1 MWKKYQNLESI
12 EIPNSVTDITIVSG
26 SFGPFYGLNLEEI
39 KFENN
44 SKLTRIPNNAFEGLK
59 LVSIN
64 IPNSVKEI
72 GISAFQNNLLTNVV
86 IPNSV
91 TSIDNSAFRNNQ
103 LTSVTIGNGI
113 QYIGENVFYKG
124 EDSNSNLSKITIN
137 KSCTDIKNIPA
148 PRETTTKY
156 YPWLSYSSPYTAT
169 GVTIYGSNNE
179 VCDSY

>member
-1 MWKKYQNLESI
+1 MNLKEVIFEDNSKLTEIKDYLFSNNQLANI
-12 EIPNSVTDITIVSG
+12 EIPNSVTT
-26 SFGPFYGLNLEEI
+26 
-39 KFENN
+39 
-44 SKLTRIPNNAFEGLK
+44 
-59 LVSIN
+59 
-64 IPNSVKEI
+64 I

-113 QYIGENVFYKG
+113 QYIGISAFEKHIDYNC
-124 EDSNSNLSKITIN
+124 NPNLSKITIN

-148 PRETTTKY
+148 PRKTTTKY